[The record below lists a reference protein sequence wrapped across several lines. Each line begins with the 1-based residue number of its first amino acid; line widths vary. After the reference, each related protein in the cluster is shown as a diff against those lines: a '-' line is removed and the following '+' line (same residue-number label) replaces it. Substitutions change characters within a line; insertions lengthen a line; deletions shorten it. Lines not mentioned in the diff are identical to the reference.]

1 VRITIVTS
9 LTHDSY
15 LTGTKDAGIN
25 RVLWNLSAAPA
36 AGAGGFGGGGGG
48 GGGPAAV
55 APGMYKVTLQ
65 VGSLT
70 LSKTVE
76 VLEDRW
82 IEER

>member
-1 VRITIVTS
+1 MRSSANVISGREIRTATGVD
-9 LTHDSY
+9 DS
-15 LTGTKDAGIN
+15 GIKGVVGN
-25 RVLWNLSAAPA
+25 QTAAPA
-36 AGAGGFGGGGGG
+36 AAAGGCGGGGC

-55 APGMYKVTLQ
+55 APGMCKVTLQ